1 MFLVLACMCTRV
13 HVDSSGHLVSV
24 CLIPDDGS
32 ANIMCV
38 CVCVGGGRGRGRR
51 RDREWEFF
59 GNV

>member
-38 CVCVGGGRGRGRR
+38 CVGGEEEGEGEIESGSFSVMYR
-51 RDREWEFF
+51 
-59 GNV
+59 